1 MSLPVIHLDRPNQ
14 FAFTGWS
21 GEAVNFAGL
30 PSAATVDGQFWMV
43 LNASGS
49 RFLFTY
55 KASGLYLSE
64 SGSWRKIN
72 NAQLLLNDDQFSVYN
87 AIDNTKQIT
96 FDVSAIS
103 TATKRTATW
112 PNKDGTIAML
122 SDITSGGF
130 TDYSNI
136 DTTNIITFSTVGVTH
151 SNLVVNGLDNAKTYY
166 AEAFVIWS
174 HDASNTDAFFEFRNF
189 ASNILSERITIEP
202 QDSGGGGAGGTNQ
215 RIDLTMRGEVT
226 PTAGSVQLDIFFG
239 TSDNG
244 DETTIYEAQIY
255 LREKQ

>member
-64 SGSWRKIN
+64 SGAWRKIN

-96 FDVSAIS
+96 FDVSAIA

-112 PNKDGTIAML
+112 PNKDGVVAFTSDIVDLKFNVDLDSAESSVTRVVAGGRTTFTVTHGLNTLDIQAQVFRL
-122 SDITSGGF
+122 SDGRTIGWRVERTGVNTVEVSRNG
-130 TDYSNI
+130 NI
-136 DTTNIITFSTVGVTH
+136 ADGLFR
-151 SNLVVNGLDNAKTYY
+151 LV
-166 AEAFVIWS
+166 I
-174 HDASNTDAFFEFRNF
+174 
-189 ASNILSERITIEP
+189 
-202 QDSGGGGAGGTNQ
+202 
-215 RIDLTMRGEVT
+215 
-226 PTAGSVQLDIFFG
+226 
-239 TSDNG
+239 
-244 DETTIYEAQIY
+244 
-255 LREKQ
+255 

>member
-14 FAFTGWS
+14 AAFTGWS
-21 GEAVNFAGL
+21 GEAVNYAGL
-30 PSAATVDGQFWMV
+30 PSAASVDGQFWMV

-87 AIDNTKQIT
+87 AADNTKQIS

-112 PNKDGTIAML
+112 PNKDGVVAFTSDIVDLKFNVDLDSAESSVTRVFAGGRTTFTVTHNLNTLDIKPEVFRL
-122 SDITSGGF
+122 SDGR
-130 TDYSNI
+130 
-136 DTTNIITFSTVGVTH
+136 TVGWREERTGVNTVEV
-151 SNLVVNGLDNAKTYY
+151 SRNGNIADSLFRLV
-166 AEAFVIWS
+166 I
-174 HDASNTDAFFEFRNF
+174 
-189 ASNILSERITIEP
+189 
-202 QDSGGGGAGGTNQ
+202 
-215 RIDLTMRGEVT
+215 
-226 PTAGSVQLDIFFG
+226 
-239 TSDNG
+239 
-244 DETTIYEAQIY
+244 
-255 LREKQ
+255 